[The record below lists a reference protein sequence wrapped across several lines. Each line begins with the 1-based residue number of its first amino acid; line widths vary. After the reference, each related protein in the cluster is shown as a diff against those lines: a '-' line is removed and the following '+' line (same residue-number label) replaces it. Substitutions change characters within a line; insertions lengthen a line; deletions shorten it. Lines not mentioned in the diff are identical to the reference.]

1 MNMGLCYNRRYVNGL
16 GIRMPRP
23 DIPGEEDDKWDI
35 KSTGRQW
42 RQPV

>member
-1 MNMGLCYNRRYVNGL
+1 MNMGLCYNRRYVKGWGL
-16 GIRMPRP
+16 LCPWP

-35 KSTGRQW
+35 KSTGQQS